1 MQATKAIA
9 VFEIGHSE
17 AQIARRVSR
26 SCCVFSAFATGLGAC
41 LIVSSVAANA
51 QAQTYPTKPIRLI
64 IANTTGTSDDTL
76 ARVLGVRLGEEL
88 GQQVVSDNRGGAG
101 GLIGAEIVAN
111 SPPDGYTLLIS
122 STGMQVITPQIYKK
136 LNYDP
141 VKSFAPLSLFA
152 VTQNLL
158 VVNPTLPIHSVKELI
173 SHAKANPGKLNMSN
187 AGAGFQSH
195 LAGVLFVHATGID
208 VHQVPYKGGASLI
221 AVIGNESQFT
231 IAPSPAVMA
240 HVRSGRMRALATGG
254 EKRSPQTPDLPTI
267 SEAGVPGYVSTGWAG
282 LMAPKGI
289 SKPVFDKLY
298 ATLVKVV
305 NQPQTRELL
314 ERQGGDPVTTTPAG
328 FVKFINEEYTRFGQ
342 AIKLANL
349 KVE

>member
-1 MQATKAIA
+1 MINKSRAFA
-9 VFEIGHSE
+9 FN
-17 AQIARRVSR
+17 ARREWGIATRV
-26 SCCVFSAFATGLGAC
+26 CVLTAASAL
-41 LIVSSVAANA
+41 SVPAAYG
-51 QAQTYPTKPIRLI
+51 QFYPTKPIRLI
-64 IANTTGTSDDTL
+64 IANTTGTSVDTL

-88 GQQVVSDNRGGAG
+88 GQQVVSDNRAGAG

-152 VTQNLL
+152 VTQNIL
-158 VVNPTLPIHSVKELI
+158 VVNPTLPVNSVKELI
-173 SHAKANPGKLNMSN
+173 AYAKANPGKLNMSN
-187 AGAGFQSH
+187 AGSGFQSH

-221 AVIGNESQFT
+221 AVIANESQFT

-240 HVRSGRMRALATGG
+240 HVRSGRMRALASGG

-282 LMAPKGI
+282 LMAPKGVA
-289 SKPVFDKLY
+289 KPIFDKLY
-298 ATLVKVV
+298 ASLVKVV
-305 NQPQTRELL
+305 NQPATRELL
-314 ERQGGDPVTTTPAG
+314 ERQGGDPVTTTPAE
-328 FVKFINEEYTRFGQ
+328 FIRLINEEYARFGE

>member
-1 MQATKAIA
+1 MNGKAK
-9 VFEIGHSE
+9 VFEAIGVQTFILHPSSFILC
-17 AQIARRVSR
+17 AVLAH
-26 SCCVFSAFATGLGAC
+26 GAH
-41 LIVSSVAANA
+41 A
-51 QAQTYPTKPIRLI
+51 QAFPTKPIRLI
-64 IANTTGTSDDTL
+64 IANTTGTSVDTL
-76 ARVLGVRLGEEL
+76 ARVLGVRLGEEF

-152 VTQNLL
+152 VTQNIL
-158 VVNPTLPIHSVKELI
+158 VVNPTLPINSVRELI
-173 SHAKANPGKLNMSN
+173 AYAKANPGKLNMSN

-231 IAPSPAVMA
+231 IAPGPSVMS
-240 HVRSGRMRALATGG
+240 HVRSGRLRALASGG

-282 LMAPKGI
+282 LMAPKDVAR
-289 SKPVFDKLY
+289 PVFDKLY
-298 ATLVKVV
+298 ATLVKVL
-305 NQPQTRELL
+305 NQPATRELL
-314 ERQGGDPVTTTPAG
+314 ERQGGDPVTSTPAE
-328 FVKFINEEYTRFGQ
+328 FVKFIDEEYARFGQ

>member
-1 MQATKAIA
+1 MKMKIKSKSLQARTRWNAPI
-9 VFEIGHSE
+9 EICML
-17 AQIARRVSR
+17 AAT
-26 SCCVFSAFATGLGAC
+26 FALTAP
-41 LIVSSVAANA
+41 VA
-51 QAQTYPTKPIRLI
+51 QAQAYPAKPIRLI
-64 IANTTGTSDDTL
+64 IANTTGTSVDTL
-76 ARVLGVRLGEEL
+76 ARVLSIRLGEEL
-88 GQQVVSDNRGGAG
+88 GQQVVSDNRAGAG

-158 VVNPTLPIHSVKELI
+158 VVNPTLPVTSVKELI
-173 SHAKANPGKLNMSN
+173 AHAKANPGKLNMSN

-231 IAPSPAVMA
+231 IAPTPAVIA
-240 HVRSGRMRALATGG
+240 HVRSGRMRALASGG
-254 EKRSPQTPDLPTI
+254 EKRSPQTPDLP
-267 SEAGVPGYVSTGWAG
+267 
-282 LMAPKGI
+282 
-289 SKPVFDKLY
+289 
-298 ATLVKVV
+298 
-305 NQPQTRELL
+305 
-314 ERQGGDPVTTTPAG
+314 
-328 FVKFINEEYTRFGQ
+328 
-342 AIKLANL
+342 
-349 KVE
+349 

>member
-1 MQATKAIA
+1 MINKSRAFKSRREWGIAT
-9 VFEIGHSE
+9 
-17 AQIARRVSR
+17 RV
-26 SCCVFSAFATGLGAC
+26 CVLTAASSLG
-41 LIVSSVAANA
+41 VPAAHG
-51 QAQTYPTKPIRLI
+51 QSYPTKPIRLI
-64 IANTTGTSDDTL
+64 IANTTGTSVDTL

-88 GQQVVSDNRGGAG
+88 GQQVVSDNRAGAG

-141 VKSFAPLSLFA
+141 IKSFAPLSLFA
-152 VTQNLL
+152 VTQNIL
-158 VVNPTLPIHSVKELI
+158 VVNPTLPVNSVKELI
-173 SHAKANPGKLNMSN
+173 AYAKANPGKLNMSN
-187 AGAGFQSH
+187 AGSGFQSH

-221 AVIGNESQFT
+221 AVIANESQFT

-240 HVRSGRMRALATGG
+240 HVRSGRMRALASGG

-282 LMAPKGI
+282 LMAPKGVA
-289 SKPVFDKLY
+289 KPIFDKLY
-298 ATLVKVV
+298 ASLVKVV
-305 NQPQTRELL
+305 NQPATRELL
-314 ERQGGDPVTTTPAG
+314 ERQGGDPVTTTPAE
-328 FVKFINEEYTRFGQ
+328 FIKLINEEYARFGE

>member
-1 MQATKAIA
+1 MINKSRAFKSRRESGIATR
-9 VFEIGHSE
+9 VFVLT
-17 AQIARRVSR
+17 AAW
-26 SCCVFSAFATGLGAC
+26 AL
-41 LIVSSVAANA
+41 SVPAAHG
-51 QAQTYPTKPIRLI
+51 QSYPTKSIRLI
-64 IANTTGTSDDTL
+64 IANTTGTSVDTL

-88 GQQVVSDNRGGAG
+88 GQQVVSDNRAGAG

-141 VKSFAPLSLFA
+141 IKSFAPLSLFA
-152 VTQNLL
+152 VTQNIL
-158 VVNPTLPIHSVKELI
+158 VVNPTLPVNSVKELI
-173 SHAKANPGKLNMSN
+173 AYAKANPGKLNMSN
-187 AGAGFQSH
+187 AGSGFQSH

-221 AVIGNESQFT
+221 AVIANESQFT

-240 HVRSGRMRALATGG
+240 HVRSGRMRALASGG

-282 LMAPKGI
+282 LMAPKGVA
-289 SKPVFDKLY
+289 KPIFDKLY
-298 ATLVKVV
+298 ASLVKVV
-305 NQPQTRELL
+305 NQPATRELL
-314 ERQGGDPVTTTPAG
+314 ERHGADPVTTTPAE
-328 FVKFINEEYTRFGQ
+328 FIKLINEEYARFGE

>member
-1 MQATKAIA
+1 MMINKPRAFEVLQISSIA
-9 VFEIGHSE
+9 AGVCLLT
-17 AQIARRVSR
+17 AA
-26 SCCVFSAFATGLGAC
+26 SALG
-41 LIVSSVAANA
+41 VPAAYG
-51 QAQTYPTKPIRLI
+51 QSYPTKPIRLI
-64 IANTTGTSDDTL
+64 IANTTGTSVDTL

-88 GQQVVSDNRGGAG
+88 GQQVVSDNRAGAG

-152 VTQNLL
+152 VTQNIL
-158 VVNPTLPIHSVKELI
+158 VVNPTLPVNSVKELI
-173 SHAKANPGKLNMSN
+173 AYAKANPGKLNMSN
-187 AGAGFQSH
+187 AGSGFQSH

-221 AVIGNESQFT
+221 AVIANESQFT

-240 HVRSGRMRALATGG
+240 HVRSGRMRALASGG

-282 LMAPKGI
+282 LMAPKGVA
-289 SKPVFDKLY
+289 KPVFDKLY
-298 ATLVKVV
+298 ASLVKVV
-305 NQPQTRELL
+305 NQPATRELL
-314 ERQGGDPVTTTPAG
+314 ERQGGDPVTTTPAE
-328 FVKFINEEYTRFGQ
+328 FVKLINEEYARFGD

>member
-1 MQATKAIA
+1 MNQEATAFTLAACTIA
-9 VFEIGHSE
+9 AMHAPS
-17 AQIARRVSR
+17 
-26 SCCVFSAFATGLGAC
+26 SAL
-41 LIVSSVAANA
+41 A
-51 QAQTYPTKPIRLI
+51 QAFPTKPIRLV
-64 IANTTGTSDDTL
+64 IANTTGTSVDTL
-76 ARVLGVRLGEEL
+76 ARVLGVRLAEEL
-88 GQQVVSDNRGGAG
+88 GQQVVSDNRAGAG

-158 VVNPTLPIHSVKELI
+158 VVNPTLPVNSVKELI
-173 SHAKANPGKLNMSN
+173 AYAKANPGKLNMSN

-195 LAGVLFVHATGID
+195 LAGVLFMHATGID

-221 AVIGNESQFT
+221 AVIANESQFT
-231 IAPSPAVMA
+231 IAPSPAVIA
-240 HVRSGRMRALATGG
+240 HVRSGRMRALASGG

-289 SKPVFDKLY
+289 AQPVFDKLY

-305 NQPQTRELL
+305 NQPATRELL
-314 ERQGGDPVTTTPAG
+314 ERQGGDPVTTTPAE
-328 FVKFINEEYTRFGQ
+328 FIQLINDEYARFGH
-342 AIKLANL
+342 AVRLANL

>member
-1 MQATKAIA
+1 MIS
-9 VFEIGHSE
+9 VFWFLS
-17 AQIARRVSR
+17 
-26 SCCVFSAFATGLGAC
+26 
-41 LIVSSVAANA
+41 VSSVAHVFLAFAAPVA

-64 IANTTGTSDDTL
+64 IANTTGTSVDTL

-101 GLIGAEIVAN
+101 GLIGAEIVAH
-111 SPPDGYTLLIS
+111 SPADGYTLLIS
-122 STGMQVITPQIYKK
+122 STGMQVITPQIYQK
-136 LNYDP
+136 LNYKP
-141 VKSFAPLSLFA
+141 VKDFAPLSLFA
-152 VTQNLL
+152 VTQNIL
-158 VVNPTLPIHSVKELI
+158 VVNPTQPINSVKELI
-173 SHAKANPGKLNMSN
+173 AYAKANPGKLNMSN

-195 LAGVLFVHATGID
+195 LAGVLFMHATGID

-305 NQPQTRELL
+305 NQPRTRELL
-314 ERQGGDPVTTTPAG
+314 ERQGGDPITTTPAE
-328 FVKFINEEYTRFGQ
+328 FVKFINDEYARFGQ

>member
-1 MQATKAIA
+1 MINKSRAFKSRRESGIAT
-9 VFEIGHSE
+9 
-17 AQIARRVSR
+17 RV
-26 SCCVFSAFATGLGAC
+26 CVLTAAWAL
-41 LIVSSVAANA
+41 SVPAAHG
-51 QAQTYPTKPIRLI
+51 QSYPTKSIRLI
-64 IANTTGTSDDTL
+64 IANTTGTSVDTL

-88 GQQVVSDNRGGAG
+88 GQQVVSDNRAGAG

-141 VKSFAPLSLFA
+141 IKSFAPLSLFA
-152 VTQNLL
+152 VTQNIL
-158 VVNPTLPIHSVKELI
+158 VVNPTLPVNSVKELI
-173 SHAKANPGKLNMSN
+173 AYAKANPGKLNMSN
-187 AGAGFQSH
+187 AGSGFQSH

-221 AVIGNESQFT
+221 AVIANESQFT

-240 HVRSGRMRALATGG
+240 HVRSGRMRALASGG

-282 LMAPKGI
+282 LMAPKGVA
-289 SKPVFDKLY
+289 KPIFDKLY
-298 ATLVKVV
+298 ASLVKVV
-305 NQPQTRELL
+305 NQPATRELL
-314 ERQGGDPVTTTPAG
+314 ERHGADPVTTTPAE
-328 FVKFINEEYTRFGQ
+328 FIKLINEEYARFGE

>member
-1 MQATKAIA
+1 MINKSRAFKSRRESGIATR
-9 VFEIGHSE
+9 VFVLT
-17 AQIARRVSR
+17 AAW
-26 SCCVFSAFATGLGAC
+26 AL
-41 LIVSSVAANA
+41 SVPAAHG
-51 QAQTYPTKPIRLI
+51 QSYPTKSIRLI
-64 IANTTGTSDDTL
+64 IANTTGTSVDTL

-88 GQQVVSDNRGGAG
+88 GQQVVSDNRAGAG

-152 VTQNLL
+152 VTQNIL
-158 VVNPTLPIHSVKELI
+158 VVNPTLPVNSVKELI
-173 SHAKANPGKLNMSN
+173 AYAKANPGKLNMSN
-187 AGAGFQSH
+187 AGSGFQSH

-221 AVIGNESQFT
+221 AVIANESQFT

-240 HVRSGRMRALATGG
+240 HVRSGRMRALASGG

-282 LMAPKGI
+282 LMAPKGVA
-289 SKPVFDKLY
+289 KPIFDKLY
-298 ATLVKVV
+298 ASLVKVV
-305 NQPQTRELL
+305 NQPATRELL
-314 ERQGGDPVTTTPAG
+314 ERQGGDPVTTTPAE
-328 FVKFINEEYTRFGQ
+328 FIKLINEEYARFGE

>member
-1 MQATKAIA
+1 MKGKAQMLDARADCTIRVRTFILPPSSFILCV
-9 VFEIGHSE
+9 VF
-17 AQIARRVSR
+17 ALA
-26 SCCVFSAFATGLGAC
+26 AFG
-41 LIVSSVAANA
+41 
-51 QAQTYPTKPIRLI
+51 QTYPTKPIRLI
-64 IANTTGTSDDTL
+64 IANTTGTSVDTL

-152 VTQNLL
+152 VTQNIL
-158 VVNPTLPIHSVKELI
+158 VVNPTVPVNSVKELI
-173 SHAKANPGKLNMSN
+173 AYAKANPGKLNMSN
-187 AGAGFQSH
+187 AGSGFQSH

-231 IAPSPAVMA
+231 IAPSPAVMS
-240 HVRSGRMRALATGG
+240 HVRSGRLRALATGG
-254 EKRSPQTPDLPTI
+254 EKRSPQTPDIPTI
-267 SEAGVPGYVSTGWAG
+267 IEAGVPGYVSTGWAG
-282 LMAPKGI
+282 VMAPKGVP
-289 SKPVFDKLY
+289 KPIFDKLY
-298 ATLVKVV
+298 ATLVKVI
-305 NQPQTRELL
+305 NQPATRELP
-314 ERQGGDPVTTTPAG
+314 Q
-328 FVKFINEEYTRFGQ
+328 
-342 AIKLANL
+342 
-349 KVE
+349 

>member
-1 MQATKAIA
+1 MRATEVTEVTEEKQIRIA
-9 VFEIGHSE
+9 GVIP
-17 AQIARRVSR
+17 VSWLF
-26 SCCVFSAFATGLGAC
+26 SVFSVL
-41 LIVSSVAANA
+41 SVANA
-51 QAQTYPTKPIRLI
+51 FLTFAVPVAHAQPYPTKPIRLI
-64 IANTTGTSDDTL
+64 IANTTGTSVDTL

-101 GLIGAEIVAN
+101 GIIGAEIAAH

-136 LNYDP
+136 LNYEP

-152 VTQNLL
+152 ITQNIL
-158 VVNPTLPIHSVKELI
+158 VVNPTLPVYSVKELI
-173 SHAKANPGKLNMSN
+173 AYAKANPGKLNMSN

-195 LAGVLFVHATGID
+195 LAGVLFTHATGID
-208 VHQVPYKGGASLI
+208 VRQVPYKGGASLI

-231 IAPSPAVMA
+231 IAPGPSVMA
-240 HVRSGRMRALATGG
+240 HVRSGRVRALATGG
-254 EKRSPQTPDLPTI
+254 EQRSPQTPDLPTI

-289 SKPVFDKLY
+289 AKPVFDKLY
-298 ATLVKVV
+298 ATLVKVI
-305 NQPQTRELL
+305 NNPATRELL
-314 ERQGGDPVTTTPAG
+314 ERQGGDPVTTTPAE
-328 FVKFINEEYTRFGQ
+328 FVKFINEEYARFGE
-342 AIKLANL
+342 AVRLANL